1 MRERWKN
8 VSEVWR
14 LKELLD
20 GFEPAGK
27 AIIGTQM
34 YGNWIRGGFN
44 KWHVGK

>member
-20 GFEPAGK
+20 GFEPAGR

-34 YGNWIRGGFN
+34 YGN
-44 KWHVGK
+44 